1 MDIVEAEGFHA
12 REERSGEQTSI
23 DEISLAAMSCVHT
36 WHQASVTG
44 IAKIN
49 IKPYNNSQAI

>member
-1 MDIVEAEGFHA
+1 MEAEGFHA